1 MFLLWWAT
9 LMPLIIAVVL
19 SVIAITTIVGILKLF
34 LKPNSNRAEST
45 PNIKSGDKK
54 YASQTNFEIQHQY
67 FAKRILNKKEYEC
80 LRNLESSIKVCNR
93 LNNNEYYRLFVQ
105 VSLGEILGADDD
117 DSFALVNAKRSD
129 FVVVNKS
136 GYPVAAIEYQ
146 GRGHHQG
153 NAAERDRIKKQA
165 FASANIPLIEIYED
179 SSWNEIQRQ
188 LRKILLAP

>member
-165 FASANIPLIEIYED
+165 FASANIPLIEYNEV
-179 SSWNEIQRQ
+179 SSLNEIQMQ
-188 LRKILLAP
+188 LEKLFLSP